1 MANSQDQSNANYSS
15 VGEEPPEVRPLRAHI
30 SMRNARIGTCLALVW
45 ERLWP
50 LLLPFIGVFC
60 SFLILSWFGVWP
72 HLDDLPRFGLLGL
85 LAALGVLALVPVT
98 QIRLPNIVEVDARLE
113 QKNNLQHRP
122 ISVQRDRQAASQSAT
137 SNSAQ
142 SASLWHEHQKR
153 MARRI
158 DVRAHDLPTPLL
170 ARLDPL
176 GLRAIVPLILFIA
189 FGVATG
195 EHGQRVW
202 AAFSP
207 QATNQEPLA
216 PRIDVWVSPPAYT
229 DKPPLYLSGKTA
241 ALSANLRSGLNSEQV
256 PITPIIHTVPEGSE
270 LVVRIVTE
278 IPTAL
283 RYGLN
288 NAETD
293 IVAQKPVV
301 SDDNTS
307 NGSQEYRLNLTK
319 SGSALLSIG
328 EDQVVKWS
336 FNVLADKPP
345 VIKFAQKPRRAR
357 NGALELSYEV
367 GDDYKGLSARAE
379 FIPARK
385 LDTAARPLIK
395 APNFALS
402 VVQPRTLKTRQ
413 ENRLV
418 GKTSRDLTHHPYAGS
433 KVRLT
438 LIAKDAAGQ
447 EGRSKVEEF
456 ILPARVFRKP
466 LAKAIV
472 EERRDLA
479 LDARQARRVATMI
492 DAISGPASHQF
503 IKSAS
508 VFTGLRVAYRGLML
522 ARNDDDLRAVLDL
535 LWDIALDVEDG
546 GLSLAERKLRDA
558 QERLSEAL
566 QNGASEKEI
575 ERLMK
580 ELRQAMAEFLR
591 ELSQQLAKNQPNQ
604 QIPFDQNQQS
614 LSKRDLDKMLDRIEN
629 LAKSGSKDAA
639 RQLLAEMQQMM
650 DNLQAGRHQQQRRGE
665 TGDQF
670 SKQMNRLGEMMQRQQ
685 EMMEETFRLRQQNPR
700 GGQRDQGQPRQ
711 NDQSQGQAGQ
721 RQQSRRGA
729 DPNQQGEMSA
739 EEFAQA
745 MKRLQ
750 QRQSQLGKSLEQ
762 FMEDLKNQG
771 SQPGKEL
778 GKAGE
783 AMSGAADALG
793 KGEGGPAIDQQGR
806 ALSAMRKGAQQM
818 MQQMQQ
824 QMSGER
830 GGTDANGQQ
839 SNSQNDPLGRRKKRQ
854 GPDFGQSVKIPD
866 EIDAQRARAI
876 LEAIRKRLADPARP
890 RLELDYLDRLL
901 RSR

>member
-1 MANSQDQSNANYSS
+1 M
-15 VGEEPPEVRPLRAHI
+15 GEEHPDVQPARTHVSL
-30 SMRNARIGTCLALVW
+30 RNARIGTHLAMVW
-45 ERLWP
+45 ERIWP
-50 LLLPFIGVFC
+50 LLLPLIGVFC
-60 SFLILSWFGVWP
+60 GFLILSWFGIWP
-72 HLDDLPRFGLLGL
+72 LLSDLPRLGLLGL
-85 LAALGVLALVPVT
+85 LAVLGVMALVPLK
-98 QIRLPNIVEVDARLE
+98 QFRLPNTVEIDARLE

-122 ISVQRDRQAASQSAT
+122 ISVQRDRQAASQSVS

-142 SASLWHEHQKR
+142 SASLWREHQKR
-153 MARRI
+153 MAHRI
-158 DVRAHDLPTPLL
+158 DVQVNDLPTPLL
-170 ARLDPL
+170 AKLDPL
-176 GLRAIVPLILFIA
+176 ALRAIVPLILFIA
-189 FGVATG
+189 FGVASG
-195 EHGQRVW
+195 EHGPRIW

-207 QATNQEPLA
+207 QATNQGSLV

-241 ALSANLRSGLNSEQV
+241 ALSADTGSNSNGEHVSRTQSA
-256 PITPIIHTVPEGSE
+256 HTVPQGSE
-270 LVVRIVTE
+270 LVVRVVTD
-278 IPTAL
+278 IPTTL
-283 RYGLN
+283 RYGLE
-288 NAETD
+288 NAEID
-293 IVAQKPVV
+293 IVAQKAIV
-301 SDDNTS
+301 SDDITS
-307 NGSQEYRLNLTK
+307 NGSQEYRLKLTE

-328 EDQVVKWS
+328 DDQAVKWS
-336 FNVLADKPP
+336 FNVLADNPP
-345 VIKFAQKPRRAR
+345 VIKFTQKPRGAR

-367 GDDYKGLSARAE
+367 GDDYKGISARAE
-379 FIPARK
+379 FVPARK
-385 LDTAARPLIK
+385 LDNAARPLIK

-402 VVQPRTLKTRQ
+402 VVQPKTLNTHP
-413 ENRLV
+413 ENRLAS
-418 GKTSRDLTHHPYAGS
+418 KTSRDLTHHPYAGS

-447 EGRSKVEEF
+447 EGRSTVEEF
-456 ILPARVFRKP
+456 IMPSRVFRKP

-472 EERRDLA
+472 EERRNLA
-479 LDARQARRVATMI
+479 LDARQSRRVATMI

-508 VFTGLRVAYRGLML
+508 VFTGLRVAYRGLL
-522 ARNDDDLRAVLDL
+522 QARNDDDLRAVLDL

-558 QERLSEAL
+558 QERLSKAL

-575 ERLMK
+575 EKLMK

-591 ELSQQLAKNQPNQ
+591 ELSQQLAKNQPSQ
-604 QIPFDQNQQS
+604 QMPFDQNQQS

-650 DNLQAGRHQQQRRGE
+650 DNLQAGRHQQQRRSE

-685 EMMEETFRLRQQNPR
+685 EMMEETFKLRQQNPR

-711 NDQSQGQAGQ
+711 NDQDQGQNGQ

-762 FMEDLKNQG
+762 FMEDMKNQG
-771 SQPGKEL
+771 NQPGKEL

-783 AMSGAADALG
+783 AMSRAADALG

-806 ALSAMRKGAQQM
+806 AMSAMRKGAQQM

-839 SNSQNDPLGRRKKRQ
+839 RNSQNDPLGRRQKRQ

-866 EIDAQRARAI
+866 EIDAQRARTI
-876 LEAIRKRLADPARP
+876 LEAIRKRLANPARP
-890 RLELDYLDRLL
+890 RLELEYLDRLL